1 MSSTLLICSG
11 GGHLKQLFTLAPRL
25 GIAPEDQLWATFENG
40 LSSSLLRDRRV
51 VYVPFAAPRDA
62 WNTGRIALAVRRL
75 LDTEDI
81 GRVVSTGASPAV
93 AALPQA
99 AWRGLP
105 THYIES
111 AARADG
117 PSLSGKIV
125 ARVPGVRTYT
135 QYPGWA
141 GERWSWRGAI
151 FDAFESGPTRPV
163 GGIRRAVVSLG
174 TQDGYG
180 FDRLVAA
187 LAPLLAGAEVLWQT
201 GPQDVSRFGVEGRA
215 SVPHA
220 ELAAA
225 IAEADVV
232 VSHAG
237 VGAALTAIEA
247 GRCPVLVPRLAR
259 FDEHI
264 DDHQVQIAQELD
276 RRGLA
281 IAAAP
286 EQLDEAL
293 LLRAASSSTRTVG
306 QAAPFALD
314 ESASASAA

>member
-1 MSSTLLICSG
+1 MRVLVLG
-11 GGHLKQLFTLAPRL
+11 GYGFIGQ
-25 GIAPEDQLWATFENG
+25 E
-40 LSSSLLRDRRV
+40 V
-51 VYVPFAAPRDA
+51 C
-62 WNTGRIALAVRRL
+62 RRL
-75 LDTEDI
+75 LAHGYEVI
-81 GRVVSTGASPAV
+81 ALGRSLEHGRK
-93 AALPQA
+93 ALPQA
-99 AWRGLP
+99 QWR
-105 THYIES
+105 S
-111 AARADG
+111 ADIATLTT
-117 PSLSGKIV
+117 PEL
-125 ARVPGVRTYT
+125 
-135 QYPGWA
+135 
-141 GERWSWRGAI
+141 WS
-151 FDAFESGPTRPV
+151 
-163 GGIRRAVVSLG
+163 
-174 TQDGYG
+174 
-180 FDRLVAA
+180 
-187 LAPLLAGAEVLWQT
+187 PLLAGAEVLWQT

-264 DDHQVQIAQELD
+264 DDHQVQIAQELA